1 MADQFKG
8 KKVPWNQMEEYLTV
22 HQGTIVA
29 YLDLLKHKVMEQS
42 TIETLLP
49 NSFWKIHEV
58 VSKIIE
64 ENDINPNG
72 EE

>member
-1 MADQFKG
+1 MGDQFKG
-8 KKVPWNQMEEYLTV
+8 KKVPWKQMEEYLTV

-29 YLDLLKHKVMEQS
+29 YLDLLKHKVMDQS

-72 EE
+72 